1 MADLLERYDVWKF
14 LPMDQGGRLVQLSLI
29 GSEADADIVAA
40 VRRPGFFEQWGQAG
54 VWDALEDIE
63 REKSVWL
70 NRWYFLPCFARLY
83 SQTGDASYLRELL
96 DFVTRWWSDNPLPED
111 LPAYFATRRYNW
123 RDMQVAWRTHNLIW
137 TYFLVRSG
145 LDAKED
151 TFLRELI
158 EIHGRVLLS
167 YFGAQE
173 LHENN
178 HQSHGALAMLY
189 VGVLF
194 PDFELS
200 PTLVTRSLKILEH
213 HLEHAFLPD
222 GNSLELCPGYYPFIV
237 SIFRD
242 AYLLCVANKIPPP
255 ARSLERMRQFR
266 GYLQAVAQ
274 PDGTVPPIND
284 SSEMD
289 ARLPLAI
296 FNEILG
302 DCAEGDGSH
311 WFEHSGQAVMR
322 GGNWYAFLDAGPTML
337 WHWHGGKLG
346 FHLWYQ
352 GEPILVDS
360 GICNYDDPLRL
371 SWYCTPAAHNTLL
384 VDGMGDRKREDI
396 PFAEKASAGCRVV
409 DWESNEQYDFATLRH
424 EGFPASVG
432 AVQWVRHFLL
442 LKDRFFLIV
451 DRVQSEAEHDYTW
464 LFHFSPGEVI
474 PQGDG
479 VRTAFARRDLDLLC
493 ATGGCSPEL
502 LLGEGYINCK
512 GCNLRATVAH
522 FIGRAASTV
531 EAFALLPV
539 GEIDGSVEVDFADT
553 CGAVTVRVRN
563 SLELITI
570 ELPALASA
578 SSASSPI
585 RFSTIPPN
593 YGVSAS

>member
-1 MADLLERYDVWKF
+1 MAGFLERYDVWKF
-14 LPMDQGGRLVQLSLI
+14 LPMDQGGRLVQLTLI
-29 GSEADADIVAA
+29 GSERDADIVAA
-40 VRRPGFFEQWGQAG
+40 VRRPGFFEQWGKRG

-83 SQTGDASYLRELL
+83 SQTGDESYLRELL
-96 DFVTRWWSDNPLPED
+96 DFVTRWWDDNPLPED

-137 TYFLVRSG
+137 AYFLVRPG
-145 LDAKED
+145 LNAAEDA
-151 TFLRELI
+151 FLRELI

-189 VGVLF
+189 VGALF
-194 PDFELS
+194 PDFDLS
-200 PTLVTRSLKILEH
+200 PTLVARSLKILDH

-242 AYLLCVANKIPPP
+242 AYLLCLANEIPPP
-255 ARSLERMRQFR
+255 ARSVERLRQFR
-266 GYLQAVAQ
+266 DYLQAVAQ

-289 ARLPLAI
+289 AKLPLAI
-296 FNEILG
+296 FNEILSDRAKG
-302 DCAEGDGSH
+302 GGSR

-384 VDGMGDRKREDI
+384 VDGLGDRAREDI

-409 DWESNEQYDFATLRH
+409 DWQSNEQYDFATLRH
-424 EGFPASVG
+424 EGLPTSVG

-442 LKDRFFLIV
+442 LKDNFFLIV
-451 DRVQSEAEHDYTW
+451 DRVLSDAEHDYTW
-464 LFHFSPGEVI
+464 LFHFNPGEVW
-474 PQGDG
+474 PHGDG
-479 VRTAFARRDLDLLC
+479 VRTAFARGNVDLVA
-493 ATGGCSPEL
+493 ATGGCSPAL
-502 LLGEGYINCK
+502 SLGEGQVNRR
-512 GCNLRATVAH
+512 GLNTAAAVAR
-522 FIGRAASTV
+522 FSGRAAATV
-531 EAFALLPV
+531 EAFAVVPV
-539 GEIDGSVEVDFADT
+539 GEVEP
-553 CGAVTVRVRN
+553 
-563 SLELITI
+563 SIELITTDATGAIRVKVTTAQGLVTI
-570 ELPALASA
+570 ELPALSLAPN
-578 SSASSPI
+578 SSKPI
-585 RFSTIPPN
+585 PIF
-593 YGVSAS
+593 VSESHS